1 VENPT
6 GKWHVVAESAGAFRE
21 RGRDKVVRSCGFTR
35 IAVAVVSGLLLIW
48 LAYAAP
54 IPFISS
60 WWQSSASGDAD
71 MLHRRHRIA
80 DWLVLRGLLLGK
92 SRPEVIAL
100 LGEPPLADKFRGDG
114 MVYVLG
120 PERSLISIDYE
131 WLILRFGKNETVESA
146 WVATD

>member
-1 VENPT
+1 
-6 GKWHVVAESAGAFRE
+6 
-21 RGRDKVVRSCGFTR
+21 
-35 IAVAVVSGLLLIW
+35 
-48 LAYAAP
+48 
-54 IPFISS
+54 
-60 WWQSSASGDAD
+60 

-100 LGEPPLADKFRGDG
+100 LGEPPLADKFRGEG